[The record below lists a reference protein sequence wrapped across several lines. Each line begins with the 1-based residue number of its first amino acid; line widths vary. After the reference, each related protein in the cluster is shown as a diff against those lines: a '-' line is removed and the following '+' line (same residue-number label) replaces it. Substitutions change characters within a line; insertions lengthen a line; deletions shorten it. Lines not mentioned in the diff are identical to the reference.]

1 MNLSELPLY
10 EDLLLIDSNGY
21 TRIGRITKK
30 SAQGNYFQLASYEN
44 RKVFAVWNFEN
55 VTQAIPVS
63 QLLGEQS

>member
-1 MNLSELPLY
+1 MKFEDLPMY
-10 EDLLLIDSNGY
+10 QDLLLVDKDGFQ
-21 TRIGRITKK
+21 RIGRITKK